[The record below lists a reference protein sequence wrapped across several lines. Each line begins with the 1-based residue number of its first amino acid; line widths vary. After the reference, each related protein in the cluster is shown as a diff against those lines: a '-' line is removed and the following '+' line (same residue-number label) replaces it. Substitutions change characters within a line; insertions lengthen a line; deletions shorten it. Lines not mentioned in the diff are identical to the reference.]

1 MSGPEPEWLLPSWV
15 RLVRAW
21 WAATGVSRADRA
33 VLLDQ
38 LLQDLAAARAAG
50 ATVTEL
56 VATPPEVF
64 ADSCAAGLMSRSAG
78 IDTASLLAVC
88 LGSGMVAAGA
98 AWFALKAGVQA
109 ISDSS
114 LTAIL
119 DTEWFT
125 LSVDLFLAVGV
136 LAVMVGAVRWAFR
149 LQQQTAKLAPR
160 LAITLT
166 GGSLIGFPLASAYGA
181 STAYSIRPDVVGVEV
196 LIMLTFL
203 AVATVLA
210 QRWARHRPHRVPIRR
225 DLPA

>member
-1 MSGPEPEWLLPSWV
+1 MTGPEPEWLLPSWV
-15 RLVRAW
+15 RLVRAR

-114 LTAIL
+114 LWQCQLELAPARRL
-119 DTEWFT
+119 DLAPAKLPSEAGW
-125 LSVDLFLAVGV
+125 VDLRCGYGGCSGV
-136 LAVMVGAVRWAFR
+136 
-149 LQQQTAKLAPR
+149 P
-160 LAITLT
+160 
-166 GGSLIGFPLASAYGA
+166 
-181 STAYSIRPDVVGVEV
+181 VVGGR
-196 LIMLTFL
+196 
-203 AVATVLA
+203 AG
-210 QRWARHRPHRVPIRR
+210 RPSQ
-225 DLPA
+225 